1 MDSRRLESQ
10 GFALR
15 LRLPCY
21 GVTRRYLIGKKVK
34 KIACPHFS
42 ITIRQRSKRQSA
54 VAGAAYQ
61 SGEKLFSEY
70 DNKTK
75 NYQYK
80 AGEVLAKGIL
90 LPPNAPPEYADRQ
103 ILWNAVEKA
112 EGQWN
117 AQLARGIIMA
127 LPNEVPKAEYE
138 ALVRDYCRDQF
149 VSRGMIVDYAIH
161 DKGDGNPHA
170 HILLTM
176 RAMDDEGRW
185 LPKASKVYDLD
196 ENGERLRL
204 PSSEYKS
211 HKENTTD
218 WDQKTNAELWRSKWA
233 EAVNRFYEKNDLPI
247 CVDLRSFERQGKEQ
261 LPTIHLGP
269 AVAHMEKKGI
279 HTELGD
285 YNRQIKKHNAA
296 LSSLKRLLFDL
307 SVWLKS
313 MVQKISEV
321 TEKET
326 PPPTILDFVNAYNA
340 MKKAGRSE
348 WSAKGKQTAAV
359 NDVKFTA
366 QVFSWMQ
373 TTGLTTL
380 EDFRKAVD
388 EHNADFSRLSENRK
402 TIRRLDTTLKH
413 IDTISRLKPIYD
425 QSKRGFDKAKA
436 RYAEAHK
443 EELEQFQKAVRYLKS
458 YKLNAS
464 DRDQFTAER
473 TALIRE
479 NDVLEEKLRTA
490 HFDPELVSQIQY
502 RIGKVLDAGVIPQH
516 ELTMHERLR
525 QPTQEAYPQK
535 TKTKTLKL
543 QEELE

>member
-1 MDSRRLESQ
+1 MS
-10 GFALR
+10 
-15 LRLPCY
+15 
-21 GVTRRYLIGKKVK
+21 
-34 KIACPHFS
+34 CPHFS
-42 ITIRQRSKRQSA
+42 ISIRQRSKRQSA

-90 LPPNAPPEYADRQ
+90 LPLNAPPEYADRQ
-103 ILWNAVEKA
+103 TLWNAVEIA

-127 LPNEVPKAEYE
+127 LPNEIPKDEYE
-138 ALVRDYCRDQF
+138 ALVRDYCREQF
-149 VSRGMIVDYAIH
+149 MSRGMIADFAIH

-176 RAMDDEGRW
+176 RAMDENGKW
-185 LPKASKVYDLD
+185 LPKARKVYDLD
-196 ENGERLRL
+196 ENGERIRL
-204 PSSEYKS
+204 PSGEYKS
-211 HKENTTD
+211 HKENTAD

-233 EAVNRFYEKNDLPI
+233 EAVNRCYEKNDLPI
-247 CVDLRSFERQGKEQ
+247 RVDLRSFARQGKEQ

-269 AVAHMEKKGI
+269 AVAHMEEKGI

-285 YNRQIKKHNAA
+285 YNRQIKKHNTA

-313 MVQKISEV
+313 VVQKISEI
-321 TEKET
+321 TEKEV
-326 PPPTILDFVNAYNA
+326 PQPTILDFVNAYTA
-340 MKKAGRSE
+340 MQKAGRSD
-348 WSAKGKQTAAV
+348 WSIKGRQTATV
-359 NDVKFTA
+359 NDVKFAA

-373 TTGLTTL
+373 TTGITTL
-380 EDFRKAVD
+380 EDFQRAVN

-413 IDTISRLKPIYD
+413 IDTITRLKPIHD
-425 QSKRGFDKAKA
+425 QSKRGFEKAKA
-436 RYAEAHK
+436 KYAEAHK
-443 EELEQFQKAVRYLKS
+443 EELEQFQKAVRYLKAN
-458 YKLNAS
+458 KLNAS
-464 DRDQFTAER
+464 ERDQITAQRSRLIQESDDLER
-473 TALIRE
+473 
-479 NDVLEEKLRTA
+479 KLRTA
-490 HFDPELVSQIQY
+490 HFDPELVAQIKY
-502 RIGKVLDAGVIPQH
+502 RVGKVLDAGVIPQH
-516 ELTMHERLR
+516 EPTMQERLR
-525 QPTQEAYPQK
+525 QPTGENNPQK
-535 TKTKTLKL
+535 PKTLKL